1 MRLSSNQMDMKRRL
15 SMGKLDGKVAIV
27 TGAASGIG
35 RAAAL
40 LFAEEGAKVI
50 VADWDEAKGE
60 EVALEV
66 KGWGGEAKFV
76 KVDVSRAEDVE
87 MMVNTAVE
95 GYGRLDV
102 LFNNAGVEGEQ
113 APTADCT
120 LENWDRVI
128 NINLK
133 GVFLGMKYAI
143 PKMLESGGGVIVN
156 NASIAGLVGFQGIP
170 AYCASKGGV
179 IQLTKTAAL
188 EYAKQNIRV
197 NVICP
202 GVIWTPMVERFV
214 GGNAETRTA
223 LEALEPVG
231 RFGKPEEVARLVL
244 YLASDDSSFCTGAP
258 FIVDGGFVAA

>member
-1 MRLSSNQMDMKRRL
+1 
-15 SMGKLDGKVAIV
+15 MGKLDGKVAIV

-120 LENWDRVI
+120 LENFDRVI
-128 NINLK
+128 AINLR
-133 GVFLGMKYAI
+133 GVFLGMKYGIAAMV
-143 PKMLESGGGVIVN
+143 KTGGGSIIN
-156 NASIAGLVGFQGIP
+156 NASVAGLVGFMGIP

-188 EYAKQNIRV
+188 EYAKERVRV

-202 GVIWTPMVERFV
+202 GVIWTPMVERFSAAGEEV
-214 GGNAETRTA
+214 RQA
-223 LEALEPVG
+223 LEAMEPVG
-231 RFGKPEEVARLVL
+231 RFGTPEEVARLAL
-244 YLASDDSSFCTGAP
+244 FLASEDSSFCTGAP
-258 FIVDGGFVAA
+258 FVVDGGFVAA

>member
-1 MRLSSNQMDMKRRL
+1 M
-15 SMGKLDGKVAIV
+15 VAIV
-27 TGAASGIG
+27 TGGASGIG
-35 RAAAL
+35 RATAL
-40 LFAEEGAKVI
+40 LFAQEGAKMVL
-50 VADWDEAKGE
+50 ADWDESKGAEAVE
-60 EVALEV
+60 EIR
-66 KGWGGEAKFV
+66 KQGGDCTFV
-76 KVDVSRAEDVE
+76 KVDVASPDDVQR
-87 MMVNTAVE
+87 MVATAVE
-95 GYGRLDV
+95 TYGRLDV

-128 NINLK
+128 YINLK

-156 NASIAGLVGFQGIP
+156 NASVAGLVGFQGIP

-188 EYAKQNIRV
+188 EYARQNIRV

-214 GGNAETRTA
+214 AGNPEMRAA
-223 LEALEPVG
+223 LEALEPIG

-258 FIVDGGFVAA
+258 FIVDGGFVAR